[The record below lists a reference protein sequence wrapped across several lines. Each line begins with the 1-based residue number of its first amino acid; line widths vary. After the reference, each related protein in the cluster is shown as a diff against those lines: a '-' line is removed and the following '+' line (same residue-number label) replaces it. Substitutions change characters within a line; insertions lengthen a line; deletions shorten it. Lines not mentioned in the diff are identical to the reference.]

1 VTILAR
7 FCQKIISH
15 APIILHKPPLMHLY
29 NLNLWLLCKFEGN
42 VHKWYKLCSFL
53 LIVVIAFVVDDVFN
67 TINP

>member
-1 VTILAR
+1 
-7 FCQKIISH
+7 
-15 APIILHKPPLMHLY
+15 MHLY